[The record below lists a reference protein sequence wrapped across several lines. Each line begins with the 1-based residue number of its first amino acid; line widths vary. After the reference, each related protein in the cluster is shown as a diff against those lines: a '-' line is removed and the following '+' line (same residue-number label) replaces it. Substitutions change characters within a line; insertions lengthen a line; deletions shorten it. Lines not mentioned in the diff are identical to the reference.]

1 MYYAGNDASKTYAI
15 GILNTRFHEL
25 FIITWSIWIRE
36 PQGFYLYIEIE
47 IVFEAM

>member
-15 GILNTRFHEL
+15 GILNTRFYEL
-25 FIITWSIWIRE
+25 FIVTWNNAN
-36 PQGFYLYIEIE
+36 IEIE

>member
-15 GILNTRFHEL
+15 GILNTRFYEL
-25 FIITWSIWIRE
+25 FIITR
-36 PQGFYLYIEIE
+36 YDANVEIE

>member
-15 GILNTRFHEL
+15 GILNARFYEL
-25 FIITWSIWIRE
+25 FIITWNIWIRDNAN
-36 PQGFYLYIEIE
+36 IEIE

>member
-15 GILNTRFHEL
+15 GILKTRFYEL
-25 FIITWSIWIRE
+25 FIVTWNIWIRD
-36 PQGFYLYIEIE
+36 IEIK

>member
-15 GILNTRFHEL
+15 GILNARFYEL
-25 FIITWSIWIRE
+25 FIITWNIWIRD
-36 PQGFYLYIEIE
+36 IEIE